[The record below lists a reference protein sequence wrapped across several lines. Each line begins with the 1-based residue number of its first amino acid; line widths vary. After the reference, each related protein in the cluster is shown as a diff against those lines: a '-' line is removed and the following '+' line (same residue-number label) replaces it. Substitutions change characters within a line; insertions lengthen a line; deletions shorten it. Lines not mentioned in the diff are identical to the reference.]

1 MIIPEKWIEESKE
14 DLKFDREN
22 FENNFGIAMKIA
34 KWLERREKVVSEMI
48 ELMKRKK
55 EVERKLFE
63 YYKTE
68 YDLVV
73 NTKEEIKLLIQSDSE
88 FMKIDEEVMKCEQKL
103 KFIDKILDALK
114 LKSWEVKYYLE
125 WKKYFEGV

>member
-1 MIIPEKWIEESKE
+1 MIPKEWIEESKE
-14 DLKFDREN
+14 DLKFDREH
-22 FENNFGIAMKIA
+22 FENNFGIAYKIA
-34 KWLERREKVVSEMI
+34 KWLERREEVVKKFL
-48 ELMKRKK
+48 ELVKKRK

-88 FMKIDEEVMKCEQKL
+88 FMDIDRKVVEMEQCL
-103 KFIDKILDALK
+103 KFIDKVLEGLK
-114 LKSWEVKYYLE
+114 LKSWEIKYYLE
-125 WKKYFEGV
+125 WKKFVEGM